1 VELHELHDRIDGR
14 LADRE
19 WLVGEE
25 RTVADLFLFI
35 LTRWGRFLEPP
46 AWDRPNLRRH
56 WLRALELRGVRKLIE
71 EQRLE
76 LSDFARRT
84 ET

>member
-1 VELHELHDRIDGR
+1 MELHELHDRIDGR